1 MKRINQTARN
11 IAIAAALA
19 MASSSAFA
27 TPVNSVVN
35 GGFEGPTMN
44 GSFDYLGGKTVDGW
58 TFAGNSGVAANNSA
72 FNVSNATGSQ
82 AAFLQQES
90 EISQVFNFTKSLLS
104 LSFDAEARGWG
115 YGGNVIQVLVDDVVL
130 TFTGATTLL
139 PGSTSSFTTYTSDF
153 IALSAGTHTLR
164 FVGIGGNGD
173 VTTFIDNVSINAVP
187 EPLSLSLMGLGMLA
201 LGASRRKAGK
211 KA

>member
-1 MKRINQTARN
+1 MKSIQHTARS
-11 IAIAAALA
+11 IAITAALA
-19 MASSSAFA
+19 MASASAFA

-35 GGFEGPTMN
+35 GGFEAPGAN
-44 GSFDYLGGKTVDGW
+44 GHYTYLGGQTVGGW
-58 TFAGNSGVAANNSA
+58 TFAGNAGVAANNSG
-72 FNVSNATGSQ
+72 FNVSNATGAQ

-115 YGGNVIQVLVDDVVL
+115 YGGNVIRVLVDDVVL

-139 PGSTSSFTTYTSDF
+139 PGSNSSFTTYTSDF

-164 FVGIGGNGD
+164 FVGVGGNGD
-173 VTTFIDNVSINAVP
+173 VTSFIDNVSINAVP

>member
-35 GGFEGPTMN
+35 GGFEGPSTN
-44 GSFDYLGGKTVDGW
+44 GRYTYLGGQTVDGW
-58 TFAGNSGVAANNSA
+58 TFGGNSGLAANNSD

-201 LGASRRKAGK
+201 LGASRRKSGK

>member
-1 MKRINQTARN
+1 MKQTGRS
-11 IAIAAALA
+11 IVIAAALA
-19 MASSSAFA
+19 MASASAFA

-35 GGFEGPTMN
+35 GGFEGPSTN
-44 GSFDYLGGKTVDGW
+44 GHYTYLGGQTVDGW
-58 TFAGNSGVAANNSA
+58 TFSGNAGVAANNSG
-72 FNVSNATGSQ
+72 FNVSNATGAQ
-82 AAFLQQES
+82 AAFLQQEA

-115 YGGNVIQVLVDDVVL
+115 WGGNVIQVLVDGVAL
-130 TFTGATTLL
+130 SFTGATTLL
-139 PGSTSSFTTYTSDF
+139 PGSNSSFTTYTSDF

-173 VTTFIDNVSINAVP
+173 VTSFIDNVSINAVP